1 MTMAQGRKRLQKIQL
16 GKETTAGTAVAC
28 TTVWRGAGAMLDDQR
43 LVEEVEEMVGL
54 LDGADRTN
62 VTKLM
67 GGLELAQTP
76 VTFEQFP
83 YLPVMSMGGPVTGS
97 ADGSGSDKIY
107 TTNVPTT
114 AAPTLVPYTIR
125 GGDDFEVEIMEYALL
140 SKWEVAFKAGESAK
154 LSATALGRQVQAS
167 SFTGSLSIPSIE
179 DVLSSKGKVYLDDVS
194 GSYGTTQVAN
204 AIIAGKVTV
213 EIKYA
218 INFTI
223 DGNLYYSY
231 LTYAGHRITG
241 ELTYVHD
248 SAVSGSGGAKQ
259 FFRNQTAKLL
269 ELKFEGATVT
279 TPGTTY
285 SKKTLIIDLP
295 IKFGKAGVLADQDGG
310 DIVTMS
316 FRSRYN
322 TTKGDAGKF
331 VVVNELASLP

>member
-1 MTMAQGRKRLQKIQL
+1 MAQGRKRLQKIQL
-16 GKETTAGTAVAC
+16 GKETSAGTAVAA
-28 TTVWRGAGAMLDDQR
+28 TTVWRGQGAMLDDQR
-43 LVEEVEEMVGL
+43 VVEEVEEMIGIIE
-54 LDGADRTN
+54 GADRTN
-62 VTKLM
+62 VTKLL
-67 GGLELAQTP
+67 GGLEFSQTP
-76 VTFEQFP
+76 LCFEQFP
-83 YLPVMSMGGPVTGS
+83 YMLTMSMGGPVAGS
-97 ADGSGSDKIY
+97 ADGVGTDKIY

-125 GGDDFEVEIMEYALL
+125 AGDDFEVEIMEYALL
-140 SKWEVAFKAGESAK
+140 SKFEVAFKAGETVKMSG
-154 LSATALGRQVQAS
+154 TALGRQVQAS
-167 SFTGSLSIPSIE
+167 TFTGSLAIPSIE

-194 GSYGTTQVAN
+194 GTYGTTQVAN

-218 INFTI
+218 INFTL

-269 ELKFEGATVT
+269 ELKFEGNTVA

-285 SKKTLIIDLP
+285 SKKTVIIDLP

-331 VVVNELASLP
+331 IVVNELANLP